1 MTMIMRIVYTVEVK
15 RNKRNKMKLRAT
27 KRKMKL
33 TNRIGVDFKFVRP
46 VTKVWWELYLSIYL
60 YNTSFRI
67 TLEKH

>member
-1 MTMIMRIVYTVEVK
+1 MTIMKIVYTVAAK
-15 RNKRNKMKLRAT
+15 RNKRNNMKFRAT

-33 TNRIGVDFKFVRP
+33 TNRIGIDFKFVQP
-46 VTKVWWELYLSIYL
+46 VTKVWWELYLSVYL